1 LNTPPTVHE
10 GSLRQEAPQHEHAL
24 PPGVEGPEV
33 PPVEVESKLHMA
45 LGYQPEPRMYPFGCL
60 VWYLG
65 KIKDPVAPKI
75 LSPNGKPAVN
85 LSPEVGPG
93 LRSKDI
99 HLLLGLR
106 LFTST
111 GQLKEIS
118 TRDFIEPAGGGWIFS
133 LTRVR
138 MLKQLADP
146 TILDQPPAP
155 RVHEDEGGDDTIG
168 DIPAAVEKL
177 SLHLF
182 ACCSAG

>member
-1 LNTPPTVHE
+1 L
-10 GSLRQEAPQHEHAL
+10 L
-24 PPGVEGPEV
+24 P
-33 PPVEVESKLHMA
+33 KK
-45 LGYQPEPRMYPFGCL
+45 F
-60 VWYLG
+60 
-65 KIKDPVAPKI
+65 
-75 LSPNGKPAVN
+75 SPNGKPTVY
-85 LSPEVGPG
+85 LSPEVSPG

-99 HLLLGLR
+99 HLLLDLR
-106 LFTST
+106 LFAST

-118 TRDFIEPAGGGWIFS
+118 TRDFIEPAGGWIFS

-138 MLKQLADP
+138 MLKQWTDP

-155 RVHEDEGGDDTIG
+155 SVHEDEGGDDTIG